1 MFAVGFGRRI
11 FIDPPGAVHLCWP
24 ESSSNNFIYIYIYV
38 AIGEKSIHRLPIYMS
53 VIKSKVKDQQNQENI
68 S

>member
-1 MFAVGFGRRI
+1 M
-11 FIDPPGAVHLCWP
+11 
-24 ESSSNNFIYIYIYV
+24 YV
-38 AIGEKSIHRLPIYMS
+38 AIGEKSIHRLPVYMS